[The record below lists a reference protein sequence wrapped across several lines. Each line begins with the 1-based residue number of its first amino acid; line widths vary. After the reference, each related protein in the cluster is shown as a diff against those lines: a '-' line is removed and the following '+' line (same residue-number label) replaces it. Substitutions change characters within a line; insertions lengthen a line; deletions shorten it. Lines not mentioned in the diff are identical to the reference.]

1 MKTSIRDQEYE
12 GGEEEEE
19 LTSEISEQSSAR
31 TLSNVVSD
39 IEDPKP
45 DNEDSY
51 GRGSETLVVTK

>member
-1 MKTSIRDQEYE
+1 MKTSIRDQENE
-12 GGEEEEE
+12 GEEEEE

-45 DNEDSY
+45 DNKDSY